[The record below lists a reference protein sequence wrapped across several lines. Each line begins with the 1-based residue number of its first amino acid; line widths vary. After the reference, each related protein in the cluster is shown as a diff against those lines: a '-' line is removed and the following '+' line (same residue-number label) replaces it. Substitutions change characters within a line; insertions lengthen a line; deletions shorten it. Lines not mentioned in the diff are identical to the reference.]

1 MAHPGPPLRLGP
13 GTTMKAEIARI
24 GRSLALISQSGHR
37 SGKIASCCL
46 AARIFDA
53 DSGVNTAFVIREQAS
68 HA

>member
-1 MAHPGPPLRLGP
+1 
-13 GTTMKAEIARI
+13 MKAKIARI
-24 GRSLALISQSGHR
+24 GRTLALICQPENR
-37 SGKIASCCL
+37 NGKTASCSL